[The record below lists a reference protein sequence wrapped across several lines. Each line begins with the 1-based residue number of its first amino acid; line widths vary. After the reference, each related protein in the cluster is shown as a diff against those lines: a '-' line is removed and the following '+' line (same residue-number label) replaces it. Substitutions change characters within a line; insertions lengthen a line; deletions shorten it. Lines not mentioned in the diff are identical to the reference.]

1 MEYTPAPDAECC
13 HMRLMGAYMQLEV
26 PDQESLSEDVVGW
39 ADNKPYRPL
48 ALQLAAKRPQ
58 PPQLLFRRFG
68 IQDMGRP
75 TSVHECDTS
84 SLRCRYSLHA
94 IMPCA
99 ACKLCC
105 PLFQQIACCPR
116 NY

>member
-1 MEYTPAPDAECC
+1 
-13 HMRLMGAYMQLEV
+13 MQLEV
-26 PDQESLSEDVVGW
+26 PDQESLSEDAVGW

-75 TSVHECDTS
+75 TSVHE
-84 SLRCRYSLHA
+84 
-94 IMPCA
+94 
-99 ACKLCC
+99 
-105 PLFQQIACCPR
+105 
-116 NY
+116 

>member
-1 MEYTPAPDAECC
+1 
-13 HMRLMGAYMQLEV
+13 MQLEV

-75 TSVHECDTS
+75 TSVHECGASLVLCKWNCYEQPARCAGFSCKEAADFMRTLLMCVHWTCMQRGTS
-84 SLRCRYSLHA
+84 CS
-94 IMPCA
+94 
-99 ACKLCC
+99 
-105 PLFQQIACCPR
+105 
-116 NY
+116 

>member
-1 MEYTPAPDAECC
+1 MPGRMIHAKVHLLTEYMLAPDARWFPINGLCAC
-13 HMRLMGAYMQLEV
+13 MQLEV

-84 SLRCRYSLHA
+84 SLRCIFSCYE
-94 IMPCA
+94 
-99 ACKLCC
+99 
-105 PLFQQIACCPR
+105 
-116 NY
+116 